1 MKLKFFFSIFAILLI
16 ISCKG
21 TKNSN
26 DFIKATTGRYLYN
39 SDELIEVYFK
49 ENILFL
55 KWRGANAIKPLKVDE
70 NTFYVKE
77 MNEKIQFLTNPA
89 DKKEYIVL
97 VPKEKGKSIAY
108 NYKKLDENEKTPSE
122 YLKNNQFD
130 KAVEGYLAIQKQ
142 DSLDTA
148 INESNFN
155 KLGYKEIRKKNLK
168 KAIQLFSINVALY
181 PNSSNV
187 YDSLAEA
194 YMKKGD
200 TAQAIINYKK
210 SLALDSG
217 NKRAKKYLLRLE
229 KNKFL
234 KN

>member
-1 MKLKFFFSIFAILLI
+1 MKLKFFFSIFTILLI
-16 ISCKG
+16 ISCKD

-39 SDELIEVYFK
+39 SDELIEIYFK

-55 KWRGANAIKPLKVDE
+55 KWRGANAIKPLKVSE

-77 MNEKIQFLTNPA
+77 INEKIQFLTNPT
-89 DKKEYIVL
+89 DEKEYIVL
-97 VPKEKGKSIAY
+97 VPKEKGGKIVF
-108 NYKKLDENEKTPSE
+108 NYRKLEDLEKIPSE
-122 YLKNNQFD
+122 YLKNGEYN
-130 KAVEGYLAIQKQ
+130 KALQAYLTIQKK
-142 DSLDTA
+142 DSLDSA
-148 INESNFN
+148 IKESNFN
-155 KLGYKEIRKKNLK
+155 SLGYRELRKKNFN
-168 KAIQLFSINVALY
+168 KAIQLFRINVTLY
-181 PNSSNV
+181 PNNSNV

-200 TAQAIINYKK
+200 TAQAIVNYKK

-229 KNKFL
+229 KK
-234 KN
+234 